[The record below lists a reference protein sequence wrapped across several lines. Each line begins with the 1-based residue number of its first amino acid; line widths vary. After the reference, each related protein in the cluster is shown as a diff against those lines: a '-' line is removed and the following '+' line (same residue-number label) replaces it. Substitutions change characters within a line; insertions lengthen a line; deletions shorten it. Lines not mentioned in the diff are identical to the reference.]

1 LNVRAL
7 IQKPTGLP
15 ARPTYAR
22 RCGGFAQTGAAS
34 PKAGPAG
41 GVARPTSGH
50 ERSTVFC
57 RYQSA
62 KRLTS
67 DFLEDSMKRSLLK
80 IPIEAS
86 KGVVFP
92 LEAFLILLFLYPKVA
107 NSTQQQ
113 ISPIE
118 EKEG

>member
-1 LNVRAL
+1 
-7 IQKPTGLP
+7 
-15 ARPTYAR
+15 
-22 RCGGFAQTGAAS
+22 
-34 PKAGPAG
+34 
-41 GVARPTSGH
+41 
-50 ERSTVFC
+50 
-57 RYQSA
+57 
-62 KRLTS
+62 
-67 DFLEDSMKRSLLK
+67 MKRSLLK